1 MRNNDDFQRDSLALP
16 ENENSAQ
23 AQENEEN
30 EDEHIATRGV
40 SSPTST
46 GWIGNPEEDAEE
58 EREYVKADEDEEG
71 SEYYLYRLDRLLR
84 LDERNEEP
92 GLHPQFVFG
101 QVAIERS
108 ALPIQKEEF
117 HSRLKTFLKEQ
128 DPGLPAVSFEFADFL
143 FERAVNAHMHIA
155 AWDSMVKRAKHPEAD
170 RSRRYLREELNRY
183 TKIRSLLSKQP
194 QTMPSWVSDWAH
206 CWIGAFKEIQQ
217 EIEGQ
222 LRSAKHSLDL
232 IFEIR
237 KSARLDVNA
246 LLWIEKKEIRKHI
259 ESTPFRRKLE
269 VILTAFAYAAKL
281 VPEPSNGMVGY
292 LDLIKQRVSRV
303 SRSKAKHTEAYAFFL
318 RTNLAMAE
326 SNSKVGMRRNVEGE
340 V

>member
-1 MRNNDDFQRDSLALP
+1 MRTKDDFQRGSLPLP
-16 ENENSAQ
+16 ENENSAKE
-23 AQENEEN
+23 QENEESA
-30 EDEHIATRGV
+30 EEHVATRGA
-40 SSPTST
+40 SSPTSN
-46 GWIGNPEEDAEE
+46 GWIGHPEEDAEE
-58 EREYVKADEDEEG
+58 EDEYVKANEDEEG
-71 SEYYLYRLDRLLR
+71 SEYYLYRLDRLLH
-84 LDERNEEP
+84 LDERDEVP
-92 GLHPQFVFG
+92 RLHPQVVFG
-101 QVAIERS
+101 QVAIEGS

-117 HSRLKTFLKEQ
+117 HSRLKRFLKEQ
-128 DPGLPAVSFEFADFL
+128 DPDLPAVSSESADFL

-155 AWDSMVKRAKHPEAD
+155 AWNSMVKKAKHPEAD

-183 TKIRSLLSKQP
+183 TKIRVLLRKQR

-206 CWIGAFKEIQQ
+206 CWIGAFEEIQE

-259 ESTPFRRKLE
+259 ESTSFRRKLE
-269 VILTAFAYAAKL
+269 VILAAFAYAAKL

-303 SRSKAKHTEAYAFFL
+303 SRSQGKHTEAYTFFL
-318 RTNLAMAE
+318 RTAFAMIPSGPELGDRTKPGA
-326 SNSKVGMRRNVEGE
+326 
-340 V
+340 